1 MEDHSYQKPSLKD
14 YEGAATPRLL
24 AGQGGT
30 AWCPGCG
37 NFGILPAIKKALVE
51 LGRRP
56 EEVLIVSG
64 IGQAAKLPHYMKCNT
79 FNGLHG
85 RALPPATGA
94 KLANHELTVIAEGG
108 DGDSYGEGG
117 NHLMHAIRRNIDITL
132 IVHNNQVYGLTKGQ
146 ASPTS
151 DMGFVTKVQPEGVK
165 AEPLNPMA
173 LAVALDCSFV
183 ARSFA
188 GDIEHLS
195 NVIKKAIEHKGF
207 SLVDILQ
214 PCVTFNKVNTFVWY
228 KSRAYKLDEASYD
241 PHNRIKAFEKS
252 LEWGDK
258 IPIGVIYMN
267 KRPSYESLIAQIKD
281 HTLVE
286 NPMPQSSQFAELLN
300 EFR

>member
-1 MEDHSYQKPSLKD
+1 MEDHSYQKPLLKD
-14 YEGAATPRLL
+14 YEGAAS
-24 AGQGGT
+24 GGT

-51 LGRRP
+51 LSKRP

-85 RALPPATGA
+85 RAIPPATGA
-94 KLANHELTVIAEGG
+94 KLANHKLTVIAEGG

-117 NHLMHAIRRNIDITL
+117 NHLVHAMRRNVDITL

-165 AEPLNPMA
+165 AEPLNPIA

-188 GDIEHLS
+188 GDIDHLS
-195 NVIKKAIEHKGF
+195 GVIKKAIEHKGF
-207 SLVDILQ
+207 SLVDVLQ
-214 PCVTFNKVNTFVWY
+214 PCVTFNKVNTFAWY
-228 KSRAYKLDEASYD
+228 KSRTYKLDEVSYD
-241 PHNRIKAFEKS
+241 SRNRVKAFEKS

-258 IPIGVIYMN
+258 IPIGVIYIN
-267 KRPSYESLIAQIKD
+267 ERPSYESLIAQIKD
-281 HTLVE
+281 NPLVKS
-286 NPMPQSSQFAELLN
+286 PMPQSSQFAEFLN
-300 EFR
+300 EFK